1 MPIPRILVAGN
12 TGQVARALQDRN
24 DPESFTLTAYGR
36 PQMDITSL
44 ASVQSAFDEVRPDI
58 IINAAAYTGVD
69 QAEDEAA
76 LAHAV
81 NAEGA
86 TNLAKASAAS
96 DIPILH
102 LSTDYVFDGTKTEP
116 YVELDPVAPLGVY
129 GASKLAGEQGV
140 AAANSKHLILRT
152 SWVYSPYGKNFVKT
166 MLRLAE
172 THDELRVVSD
182 QIGNPTSARDIADA
196 LLDLASQL
204 CAAPDKMKPGIYHMS
219 GRTSANWAEL
229 AAEAL
234 TLSAEHGRPAAR
246 VIPITSAEYP
256 TRVKRPANSRLN
268 CQKLAQDYTIELP
281 DWKTSLRT
289 CLDYLINS
297 EG

>member
-24 DPESFTLTAYGR
+24 DPETFALTAYGR
-36 PQMDITSL
+36 PQMDVASL
-44 ASVQSAFDEVRPDI
+44 ASVQSAFDEVRPDLV
-58 IINAAAYTGVD
+58 INAAAYTGVD

-96 DIPILH
+96 GIPILH

-116 YVELDPVAPLGVY
+116 YVESDPVAPLGVY

-140 AAANSKHLILRT
+140 AATHSQHLILRT
-152 SWVYSPYGKNFVKT
+152 SWVYSPYGKNFVTT

-172 THDELRVVSD
+172 TRDELRVVSD
-182 QIGNPTSARDIADA
+182 QIGNPTSAHDIADA

-234 TLSAEHGRPAAR
+234 TLSAEHGRPTAR

-256 TRVKRPANSRLN
+256 TRVKRPANSRLH
-268 CQKLAQDYTIELP
+268 CQKLAQDYAIELP

>member
-1 MPIPRILVAGN
+1 
-12 TGQVARALQDRN
+12 
-24 DPESFTLTAYGR
+24 
-36 PQMDITSL
+36 
-44 ASVQSAFDEVRPDI
+44 
-58 IINAAAYTGVD
+58 
-69 QAEDEAA
+69 
-76 LAHAV
+76 
-81 NAEGA
+81 
-86 TNLAKASAAS
+86 
-96 DIPILH
+96 
-102 LSTDYVFDGTKTEP
+102 
-116 YVELDPVAPLGVY
+116 
-129 GASKLAGEQGV
+129 
-140 AAANSKHLILRT
+140 
-152 SWVYSPYGKNFVKT
+152 

-172 THDELRVVSD
+172 TRDELRVVSD
-182 QIGNPTSARDIADA
+182 QIGNPTSAHDIADA

-234 TLSAEHGRPAAR
+234 TLSAEHGRPTAC

-268 CQKLAQDYTIELP
+268 CQKLAQDYAIELP

>member
-1 MPIPRILVAGN
+1 M
-12 TGQVARALQDRN
+12 
-24 DPESFTLTAYGR
+24 
-36 PQMDITSL
+36 
-44 ASVQSAFDEVRPDI
+44 
-58 IINAAAYTGVD
+58 
-69 QAEDEAA
+69 
-76 LAHAV
+76 
-81 NAEGA
+81 
-86 TNLAKASAAS
+86 
-96 DIPILH
+96 
-102 LSTDYVFDGTKTEP
+102 
-116 YVELDPVAPLGVY
+116 ELDPVAPLGVY

>member
-24 DPESFTLTAYGR
+24 DPETFALTAYGR
-36 PQMDITSL
+36 PQMDIASL
-44 ASVQSAFDEVRPDI
+44 ASVQSAFDKVRPNLV
-58 IINAAAYTGVD
+58 INAAAYTGVD

-102 LSTDYVFDGTKTEP
+102 LSTDYVFDGTKTDP
-116 YVELDPVAPLGVY
+116 YVESDPVAPLGVY

-172 THDELRVVSD
+172 TRDELRVVSD
-182 QIGNPTSARDIADA
+182 QIGNPTSAHDIADA

-219 GRTSANWAEL
+219 GQTSANWAEL

-234 TLSAEHGRPAAR
+234 TLSAEHGRPTAC

-268 CQKLAQDYTIELP
+268 CQKLAQDYAIELP